1 MRIANVV
8 LNDFTRDNRVL
19 KVSTSLAEAGHEVT
33 VVALHKSGLPLVE
46 NHDGWQVSR
55 TALWTARLPRGTV
68 FGAMKMVEL
77 ALRVVWKWRRVEAWH
92 CNDIEAFVLGWLAQR
107 LNPKLRLIYDCH
119 EFESERNAKPEIERK
134 LVRFLER
141 KLIRRAAA
149 VITVSPSIAQAY
161 EERYAEH
168 GMKSIHLVRNIPE
181 PRTGTGTGT
190 GTGTETGTGT
200 GDRFRERFGIPAGD
214 FVALYQG
221 AFTYNRGLETAL
233 EAMEGLND
241 EGIHLVLMGYGPL
254 QHLVDAASARLPHVH
269 VHPAVAYE
277 EVLEHTRS
285 ADVGLVSVRPTCL
298 SYLYCLPNKLF
309 EYTLAGVPV
318 LSNDLPDCAAFIHSY
333 QIGEVV
339 PHDTPEG
346 WRDALR
352 ALKSTG
358 TERFQ
363 PGLEQAGRELSWHK
377 EAQILI
383 GVYQDLGV

>member
-19 KVSTSLAEAGHEVT
+19 KISASLAEAGHEVT
-33 VVALHKSGLPLVE
+33 VVALHKSGLPVE
-46 NHDGWQVSR
+46 ENRDRWQVSR
-55 TALWTARLPRGTV
+55 TALLTSRLPRGTV
-68 FGAMKMVEL
+68 FGVMKMTEL
-77 ALRVVWKWRRVEAWH
+77 ALRVVWKWHRVDVWH

-107 LNPKLRLIYDCH
+107 LNRSLELIYDCH

-141 KLIRRAAA
+141 KMIRRAAA
-149 VITVSPSIAQAY
+149 VITVSPSIAEAY
-161 EERYAEH
+161 SERYSVH
-168 GMKSIHLVRNIPE
+168 GMKAVHLVRNIPE
-181 PRTGTGTGT
+181 PKTGTGTV
-190 GTGTETGTGT
+190 T
-200 GDRFRERFGIPAGD
+200 GDRFRDRFGIPQGD

-233 EAMEGLND
+233 EAMKGL
-241 EGIHLVLMGYGPL
+241 EEAGIHLVLMGYGPL
-254 QHLVDAASARLPHVH
+254 QNLVDEAAARLPHVH
-269 VHPAVAYE
+269 AHPAVPYE
-277 EVLEHTRS
+277 EVLAHTQS

-318 LSNDLPDCAAFIHSY
+318 LSNDLPDCAAFIHAY

-346 WRDALR
+346 WREALR
-352 ALKSTG
+352 KLKSSG
-358 TERFQ
+358 TTQFK
-363 PGLEQAGRELSWHK
+363 PGLERAGRELSWQK
-377 EAQILI
+377 EAQTLV